1 LFLTDG
7 SRGLDLWNAV
17 WAAGE
22 PFGIHPG
29 GPTLNERIESGLFS
43 YRADCGGEATPLEVG
58 LERFLSLDREDD
70 FIGKAVLLA
79 ERERGPAR
87 RLVTVL
93 LSGERL
99 PATSE
104 HPWPVVGPDGVEA
117 GEVRV
122 AVWSPKHGSNLAL
135 ALVSSE
141 VAGGGFT
148 TVMPDGEELAATHLN
163 FFGE

>member
-1 LFLTDG
+1 
-7 SRGLDLWNAV
+7 V

-22 PFGIHPG
+22 QFGIHPG

-70 FIGKAVLLA
+70 FIGKAALLT
-79 ERERGPAR
+79 ERARGPAR

-99 PATSE
+99 SATSE
-104 HPWPVVGPDGVEA
+104 HPWPVVAPEGVEA

-135 ALVSSE
+135 ALVSSD

-148 TVMPDGEELAATHLN
+148 TVTPDGEELAATHLT

>member
-1 LFLTDG
+1 M
-7 SRGLDLWNAV
+7 
-17 WAAGE
+17 
-22 PFGIHPG
+22 
-29 GPTLNERIESGLFS
+29 
-43 YRADCGGEATPLEVG
+43 EVG

-163 FFGE
+163 FCGE

>member
-1 LFLTDG
+1 M
-7 SRGLDLWNAV
+7 
-17 WAAGE
+17 
-22 PFGIHPG
+22 
-29 GPTLNERIESGLFS
+29 
-43 YRADCGGEATPLEVG
+43 
-58 LERFLSLDREDD
+58 
-70 FIGKAVLLA
+70 GKSALLA
-79 ERERGPAR
+79 ERARGPAR

-104 HPWPVVGPDGVEA
+104 HPWSVVGHDGVAA

-122 AVWSPKHGSNLAL
+122 AVWSPEHGSNLAL

-148 TVMPDGEELAATHLN
+148 TVTPSGEELVATHLN